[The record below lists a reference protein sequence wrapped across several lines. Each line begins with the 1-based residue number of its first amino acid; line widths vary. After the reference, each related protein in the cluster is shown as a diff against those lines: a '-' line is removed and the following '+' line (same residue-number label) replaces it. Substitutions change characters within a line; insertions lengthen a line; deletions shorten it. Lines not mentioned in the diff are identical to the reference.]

1 MRPAGRVRKI
11 DLRAARACLHSSL
24 RPEHDG
30 NEVDHR
36 GEASIGLFVACGDAA
51 KRFDLAEEV
60 FDQMAPPVFLPVV
73 RGMPA
78 CPLAKRDDSF
88 DMSSRQA
95 LAQPMGVER
104 FVSDKGQAINAG
116 HENVKTRDI
125 VAMARQQ
132 HEADQIAKR
141 IDERRDLRR
150 RTTARFA
157 NGLFLSPPFAPV
169 PC

>member
-1 MRPAGRVRKI
+1 MLSCDSLVLWGISATSSAIVAAPPTLIRK
-11 DLRAARACLHSSL
+11 
-24 RPEHDG
+24 
-30 NEVDHR
+30 
-36 GEASIGLFVACGDAA
+36 ACGDAA

-104 FVSDKGQAINAG
+104 FVSDKGQAINA
-116 HENVKTRDI
+116 
-125 VAMARQQ
+125 
-132 HEADQIAKR
+132 
-141 IDERRDLRR
+141 
-150 RTTARFA
+150 
-157 NGLFLSPPFAPV
+157 
-169 PC
+169 